1 MMTFQR
7 SKKPRV
13 LVAMSGGVDSSV
25 TAALLVRR
33 GYPVVGVTM
42 QIWQENQ
49 TDPRHAG
56 CCSLG
61 SVEDARR
68 VAHRLGIPYYVL
80 NFREEFRQTV
90 IEDFVTKYSEG
101 LTPNPCVECNRHVKF
116 DLLLRKADEIGCELL
131 ATGHYARTR
140 WDARLGRWRLLRARD
155 KSKDQSYALYMLSQE
170 TLSRVR
176 FPLGELPSKAETRRL
191 AWEWGLPVAQK
202 PESQDICF
210 VSEAGGYGEF
220 VRKHRPHSFTPGE
233 IVDTQGRVLG
243 RHGGVALYTVGQRR
257 RLGLNIDGRPLFVLR
272 VDPRANRVVVGREE
286 DLYSSVVYFDDE
298 VGFLKEPRKAW
309 GKVRYG
315 MEPQPAVVYPGSPAR
330 AEFLSP
336 VRAVTPGQSAVFYV
350 GETVVAGGIIFQPPA
365 EEG

>member
-1 MMTFQR
+1 MKDTFTSSR
-7 SKKPRV
+7 KPRV

-42 QIWQENQ
+42 QIWQEHQ

-61 SVEDARR
+61 AVEDARR
-68 VAHRLGIPYYVL
+68 VASRLGIPYYVV

-101 LTPNPCVECNRHVKF
+101 LTPNPCVECNRHIKF

-131 ATGHYARTR
+131 ATGHYARVR
-140 WDARLGRWRLLRARD
+140 WDARRGRWRLLRARD

-170 TLSRVR
+170 TLARVR
-176 FPLGELPSKAETRRL
+176 FPLGEFPTKAETRRM
-191 AWEWGLPVAQK
+191 ASEWGLPVAQK

-210 VSEAGGYGEF
+210 VREAGGYGEF
-220 VRKHRPHSFTPGE
+220 VRKYKPHSFTPGE
-233 IVDTQGRVLG
+233 IVDAQGRVLG
-243 RHGGVALYTVGQRR
+243 RHGGVALYTIGQRR
-257 RLGLNIDGRPLFVLR
+257 RLGLNVDGKPLFVLR
-272 VDPRANRVVVGREE
+272 VDPRTNRVVVGREE
-286 DLYSSVVYFDDE
+286 ELYTSVVYFEDV
-298 VGFLKEPRKAW
+298 VGFLRKPEKVV

-315 MEPQPAVVYPGSPAR
+315 MEPQPAIVYPGVPAR

-336 VRAVTPGQSAVFYV
+336 VRAVTPGQSAVFYA
-350 GETVVAGGIIFQPPA
+350 GETVVAGGIILAPDR
-365 EEG
+365 